1 MNIYLDNAATTAVT
15 PEVLEA
21 MLPFLRENYGNASS
35 KHYEIGRTARRA
47 VMNARQQVARMLG
60 AEIPADEDKVSGVFF
75 TSCATES
82 NNWVIQNAPLANGG
96 KKHIIT
102 SAVEHPAVLTTCAFM
117 EKHYGYKV
125 TVVPVDNTGLVDPA
139 AVEKAMTPDTALV
152 SVMVANNEVGTL
164 QPVAEIAKI
173 AKKGGALMHTD
184 AVQAA
189 GKIPLDVNAL
199 GVDFLSISG
208 HKFHGPKGVGALYVR
223 KGVNLPPLLHG
234 GGQEN
239 NHRAGTYNAA
249 GIVGMGKAAEL
260 ACAEMETVGKRQFA
274 LVEELWRG
282 LSAASPKIYRNGH
295 PEKRIPN
302 ILNVRYDGA
311 EGEAILMRL
320 DMFGIQVSSGSAC
333 ATGDIKA
340 SHVLLALGIPQE
352 NAHGSIRFS
361 LGRETT
367 EDDIRKVIEIVP
379 KQVQMIRDMSVTW
392 KG

>member
-1 MNIYLDNAATTAVT
+1 MNIYLDNAATTRVL
-15 PEVLEA
+15 PEVRDA
-21 MLPFLRENYGNASS
+21 MLPFLSDDFGNPSS
-35 KHYEIGRTARRA
+35 KHYDLGRRARRA
-47 VMNARQQVARMLG
+47 VMAARQQIAALLK
-60 AEIPADEDKVSGVFF
+60 AEVPADEDRVRGVYF
-75 TSCATES
+75 TACATES
-82 NNWVIQNAPLANGG
+82 NNWVLQNAPLANKG
-96 KKHIIT
+96 KKHLIV
-102 SAVEHPAVLTTCAFM
+102 SAVEHPAVLTTAAFM
-117 EKHYGYKV
+117 EKHYGYRV
-125 TVVPVDNTGLVDPA
+125 TVVPVDATGLVDPA
-139 AVEKAMTPDTALV
+139 AVEKALSPDTALV

-164 QPVAEIAKI
+164 EPVAEIAKI
-173 AKKGGALMHTD
+173 AHQGGALMHTD

-208 HKFHGPKGVGALYVR
+208 HKFHGPKGVGALYVAP
-223 KGVNLPPLLHG
+223 GINLPPLIHG

-239 NHRAGTYNAA
+239 NHRAGTYNVA
-249 GIVGMGKAAEL
+249 GIVGMGKAAEI
-260 ACAEMETVGKRQFA
+260 AMAEMAESAPRQFA
-274 LVEELWRG
+274 LVERLWQG

-302 ILNVRYDGA
+302 VLNVRYDGA
-311 EGEAILMRL
+311 EGEAVLLRL

-361 LGRETT
+361 LGRDTT
-367 EDDIRKVIEIVP
+367 AEDIEKVIEIVP
-379 KQVQMIRDMSVTW
+379 KQVQTIRDMSVTW